1 MSARNRISFDLAQ
14 RLDNAPAPKVT
25 FGMLRRIFSFLK
37 PYLRLLV
44 ASFAVIVVSAGL
56 GVAPS
61 LLTGAIID
69 KGLLAGDFALLCQ
82 LVLLSLVLLVV
93 SSGLGLLESWLSSN
107 IAQGV
112 TCDMKNR
119 MYRHLQTM
127 PYRFFTDTKQGE
139 IITRMT
145 EDISGVRSVITQ
157 TLTST
162 IRNISTIVITLVALY
177 RTNWVLATC
186 GVVLLPLFVLPTRLA
201 GKRRWAMARE
211 IQQKRDESNQ
221 ILNETLSVSGQ
232 LLVKLF
238 GREEDE
244 NRRYETLNGEI
255 RRLSVQESLTGRLFM
270 STIQIFSSFS
280 PQLLY
285 LLGGVLLLKAPFGPA
300 ITVGEISIVVS
311 LMTRLH
317 RPVDDL
323 LNIHVDITRSL
334 ALFERLFAYYDLQP
348 DIAAKEDAV
357 DAGRLKGQVTYDR
370 VSFGYNPGQTVLE
383 DISFQVQPGQSYALV
398 GGSGSGKTT
407 LITLLPRLYEVTGGA
422 ISIDGTDIRDMPL
435 ASLRQNIGMVSQDT
449 YLFNGTILENL
460 RYAKPDATREEI
472 EEACKK
478 AHIHDFIVSLPQGYD
493 TLVGNRGLRLSG
505 GEKQR
510 LSIARVILKDP
521 PILILDEATSALDS
535 ISESHIQAAIKPLL
549 KSRTSLVV
557 AHRLSTI
564 MASDKILV
572 VGNHRIAASGTHK
585 ELLER
590 SPLYRELY
598 ETQFTVPEKEENHG
612 TTDHSTDGR
621 AA

>member
-1 MSARNRISFDLAQ
+1 MIAALCAAIMLLGQVLGIGMYVSPMLC
-14 RLDNAPAPKVT
+14 
-25 FGMLRRIFSFLK
+25 GML
-37 PYLRLLV
+37 
-44 ASFAVIVVSAGL
+44 
-56 GVAPS
+56 
-61 LLTGAIID
+61 
-69 KGLLAGDFALLCQ
+69 
-82 LVLLSLVLLVV
+82 
-93 SSGLGLLESWLSSN
+93 
-107 IAQGV
+107 
-112 TCDMKNR
+112 
-119 MYRHLQTM
+119 
-127 PYRFFTDTKQGE
+127 
-139 IITRMT
+139 
-145 EDISGVRSVITQ
+145 
-157 TLTST
+157 
-162 IRNISTIVITLVALY
+162 
-177 RTNWVLATC
+177 
-186 GVVLLPLFVLPTRLA
+186 LLPLFVLPTRLA

-244 NRRYETLNGEI
+244 NCRYETLNSEI
-255 RRLSVQESLTGRLFM
+255 RRLSVRESLTGRLFM

-285 LLGGVLLLKAPFGPA
+285 LLGGILLLKAPIGPA
-300 ITVGEISIVVS
+300 ITVGEISIIVS

-334 ALFERLFAYYDLQP
+334 ALFERLFAYYDMQP
-348 DIAAKEDAV
+348 DISDKPDAA

-370 VSFGYNPGQTVLE
+370 VSFGYLPGQTVLE
-383 DISFQVQPGQSYALV
+383 DVSFQVQPGQSFALV

-422 ISIDGTDIRDMPL
+422 ISIDGTDIRDMTL
-435 ASLRQNIGMVSQDT
+435 ASLRRNIGMVSQDT

-472 EEACKK
+472 EDACKK
-478 AHIHDFIVSLPQGYD
+478 AHIHDFIASLPQGYD

-510 LSIARVILKDP
+510 LSIARVILKNP

-572 VGNHRIAASGTHK
+572 VGNHRIAASGTHR
-585 ELLER
+585 ELLET

-598 ETQFTVPEKEENHG
+598 ETQFTVPEKEDNYG
-612 TTDHSTDGR
+612 RTDHSTDGR

>member
-25 FGMLRRIFSFLK
+25 FGLLRRIFSFLK
-37 PYLRLLV
+37 PYTRLLV
-44 ASFAVIVVSAGL
+44 ASFAVIVISSGL

-69 KGLLAGDFALLCQ
+69 RGLLAGDFSLLCQ
-82 LVLLSLVLLVV
+82 LVLTALLLLVV
-93 SSGLGLLESWLSSN
+93 SNGFGLLESWLSAN

-112 TCDMKNR
+112 TCDMKNQ
-119 MYRHLQTM
+119 MYAHLQTM
-127 PYRFFTDTKQGE
+127 PYRFFTDTRQGE
-139 IITRMT
+139 ILTRMT

-157 TLTST
+157 TLTSA
-162 IRNISTIVITLVALY
+162 IRNVSTILITLVALY

-186 GVVLLPLFVLPTRLA
+186 GVLLLPLFLLPTRLA

-221 ILNETLSVSGQ
+221 LLNETLSVSGQ

-238 GREEDE
+238 GREADE
-244 NRRYETLNGEI
+244 NRRFQTLNGEI
-255 RRLSVQESLTGRLFM
+255 RRLSVQESLTGRLFL

-280 PQLLY
+280 PLLLY
-285 LLGGVLLLKAPFGPA
+285 LLGGILLLKVNFGPA
-300 ITVGEISIVVS
+300 ITVGEISIIVS

-348 DIAAKEDAV
+348 DIADRKGAADV
-357 DAGRLKGQVTYDR
+357 GRLKGQVTYDR
-370 VSFGYNPGQTVLE
+370 VSFGYAPGQPVLE
-383 DISFQVQPGQSYALV
+383 EVSFQVQPGQSYALV

-422 ISIDGTDIRDMPL
+422 IRIDGMDIRDMTL
-435 ASLRQNIGMVSQDT
+435 TSLRRNIGMVSQDT

-460 RYAKPDATREEI
+460 RYARPDATREEI

-478 AHIHDFIVSLPQGYD
+478 AHIHDFIRSLPLGYD

-535 ISESHIQAAIKPLL
+535 ISESHIQQAIKPLL
-549 KSRTSLVV
+549 QSRTSLVV

-564 MASDKILV
+564 MASDRILV
-572 VGNHRIAASGTHK
+572 VGNHQIVASGTHS
-585 ELLER
+585 ELLQS

-598 ETQFTVPEKEENHG
+598 ETQFTVPQKEEEHG
-612 TTDHSTDGR
+612 RTDHSPDGR

>member
-1 MSARNRISFDLAQ
+1 MSVRNRISFDLAQ

-37 PYLRLLV
+37 PYFRLLV

-93 SSGLGLLESWLSSN
+93 SSSLGLLESWLSSN

-255 RRLSVQESLTGRLFM
+255 RLLSVQESLTGRLFM

-348 DIAAKEDAV
+348 DIADKQDAA

-370 VSFGYNPGQTVLE
+370 VSFGYHPGQTVLE
-383 DISFQVQPGQSYALV
+383 DVSFQVQPGQSYALV

-422 ISIDGTDIRDMPL
+422 ISIDGTDIRDMTL
-435 ASLRQNIGMVSQDT
+435 ASLRRNIGMVSQDT

-472 EEACKK
+472 EDACKK
-478 AHIHDFIVSLPQGYD
+478 AHIHDFIASLPQGYD

-510 LSIARVILKDP
+510 LSIARVILKNP

-590 SPLYRELY
+590 SPLYRKLY
-598 ETQFTVPEKEENHG
+598 ETQFTVPEKEEHHG

>member
-244 NRRYETLNGEI
+244 SRRYETLNGEI

-348 DIAAKEDAV
+348 DIADKEDAV

-370 VSFGYNPGQTVLE
+370 VSFCYHPGQTVLE
-383 DISFQVQPGQSYALV
+383 NVSFQVQPGQSYALV

-422 ISIDGTDIRDMPL
+422 ISIDGTDIRDMTL

-598 ETQFTVPEKEENHG
+598 ETQFTVPEKEETHG

>member
-25 FGMLRRIFSFLK
+25 FGLLRRIFSFLK
-37 PYLRLLV
+37 PYTRLLV
-44 ASFAVIVVSAGL
+44 ASFAVIVISSGL

-69 KGLLAGDFALLCQ
+69 RGLLAGDFSLLCQ
-82 LVLLSLVLLVV
+82 LVLTALLLLVV
-93 SSGLGLLESWLSSN
+93 SNGFGLLESWLSAN

-112 TCDMKNR
+112 TCDMKNQ
-119 MYRHLQTM
+119 MYAHLQTM
-127 PYRFFTDTKQGE
+127 PYRFFTDTRQGE
-139 IITRMT
+139 ILTRMT

-157 TLTST
+157 TLTSA
-162 IRNISTIVITLVALY
+162 IRNVSTILITLVALY

-186 GVVLLPLFVLPTRLA
+186 GVLLLPLFLLPTRLA

-221 ILNETLSVSGQ
+221 LLNETLSVSGQ

-238 GREEDE
+238 GREADE
-244 NRRYETLNGEI
+244 NRRFQTLNGEI
-255 RRLSVQESLTGRLFM
+255 RRLSVQESLTGRLFL

-280 PQLLY
+280 PLLLY
-285 LLGGVLLLKAPFGPA
+285 LLGGILLLKVNFGPA
-300 ITVGEISIVVS
+300 ITVGEISIIVS

-348 DIAAKEDAV
+348 DIADRKGAADV
-357 DAGRLKGQVTYDR
+357 GRLKGQVTYDR
-370 VSFGYNPGQTVLE
+370 VSFGYAPGQPVLE
-383 DISFQVQPGQSYALV
+383 EISFQVQPGQSYALV

-422 ISIDGTDIRDMPL
+422 IRIDGMDIRDMTL
-435 ASLRQNIGMVSQDT
+435 ASLRRNIGMVSQDT

-460 RYAKPDATREEI
+460 RYARPDATREEN

-478 AHIHDFIVSLPQGYD
+478 AYIHDFIRSLPLGYD

-535 ISESHIQAAIKPLL
+535 ISESHIQQAIKPLL
-549 KSRTSLVV
+549 QSRTSLVV

-564 MASDKILV
+564 MASDRILV
-572 VGNHRIAASGTHK
+572 VANHQIAASGTHS
-585 ELLER
+585 ELLHS

-598 ETQFTVPEKEENHG
+598 ETQFTVPQKEEEYG
-612 TTDHSTDGR
+612 RTDHSPDGR

>member
-162 IRNISTIVITLVALY
+162 IRNVSTIVITLVALY

-221 ILNETLSVSGQ
+221 ILNE
-232 LLVKLF
+232 
-238 GREEDE
+238 
-244 NRRYETLNGEI
+244 
-255 RRLSVQESLTGRLFM
+255 
-270 STIQIFSSFS
+270 
-280 PQLLY
+280 
-285 LLGGVLLLKAPFGPA
+285 
-300 ITVGEISIVVS
+300 
-311 LMTRLH
+311 
-317 RPVDDL
+317 
-323 LNIHVDITRSL
+323 
-334 ALFERLFAYYDLQP
+334 
-348 DIAAKEDAV
+348 
-357 DAGRLKGQVTYDR
+357 
-370 VSFGYNPGQTVLE
+370 
-383 DISFQVQPGQSYALV
+383 
-398 GGSGSGKTT
+398 
-407 LITLLPRLYEVTGGA
+407 LIK
-422 ISIDGTDIRDMPL
+422 DIR
-435 ASLRQNIGMVSQDT
+435 
-449 YLFNGTILENL
+449 
-460 RYAKPDATREEI
+460 
-472 EEACKK
+472 
-478 AHIHDFIVSLPQGYD
+478 
-493 TLVGNRGLRLSG
+493 
-505 GEKQR
+505 
-510 LSIARVILKDP
+510 
-521 PILILDEATSALDS
+521 
-535 ISESHIQAAIKPLL
+535 
-549 KSRTSLVV
+549 
-557 AHRLSTI
+557 
-564 MASDKILV
+564 
-572 VGNHRIAASGTHK
+572 
-585 ELLER
+585 
-590 SPLYRELY
+590 
-598 ETQFTVPEKEENHG
+598 
-612 TTDHSTDGR
+612 
-621 AA
+621 

>member
-25 FGMLRRIFSFLK
+25 VDLLRRIFSFLK
-37 PYLRLLV
+37 PYTRLLV
-44 ASFAVIVVSAGL
+44 ASFAVIVVSSGL

-69 KGLLAGDFALLCQ
+69 KGLLAGDFSLLCQ
-82 LVLLSLVLLVV
+82 LVLTALLLLVV
-93 SSGLGLLESWLSSN
+93 SNGFGLLESWLSAN

-112 TCDMKNR
+112 TCDMKNQ
-119 MYRHLQTM
+119 MYAHLQTM
-127 PYRFFTDTKQGE
+127 PYRFFTDTRQGE
-139 IITRMT
+139 ILTRMT

-157 TLTST
+157 TLTSV
-162 IRNISTIVITLVALY
+162 IRNVSTILITLVALY

-186 GVVLLPLFVLPTRLA
+186 GVLLLPLFLLPTRLA
-201 GKRRWAMARE
+201 GKRRWVMARE

-238 GREEDE
+238 GREADE
-244 NRRYETLNGEI
+244 NRRFQTLNGEI
-255 RRLSVQESLTGRLFM
+255 RRLSVQESLTGRLFL

-280 PQLLY
+280 PLLLY
-285 LLGGVLLLKAPFGPA
+285 LLGGILLLKVNFGPA
-300 ITVGEISIVVS
+300 ITVGEISIIVS

-348 DIAAKEDAV
+348 DIADKKDASAV
-357 DAGRLKGQVTYDR
+357 GRLKGQVTYDR
-370 VSFGYNPGQTVLE
+370 VSFGYAPGQPVLE
-383 DISFQVQPGQSYALV
+383 EVSFQVQPGQSYALV

-407 LITLLPRLYEVTGGA
+407 LINLLPRLYEVAGGA
-422 ISIDGTDIRDMPL
+422 IRIDGMDIRDMTL
-435 ASLRQNIGMVSQDT
+435 ASLRRNIGMVSQDT

-460 RYAKPDATREEI
+460 RYARPDATWEEI
-472 EEACKK
+472 EAACKK
-478 AHIHDFIVSLPQGYD
+478 AHIHDFIRALPLGYD

-535 ISESHIQAAIKPLL
+535 ISESHIQQAIKPLL
-549 KSRTSLVV
+549 QSRTSLVV

-564 MASDKILV
+564 MASDRILV
-572 VGNHRIAASGTHK
+572 VGNHQIVASGTHS
-585 ELLER
+585 ELLQS

-598 ETQFTVPEKEENHG
+598 ETQFTVPQKEEEHG
-612 TTDHSTDGR
+612 RTDHSPDGR

>member
-1 MSARNRISFDLAQ
+1 MSVRTRISFDLAQ
-14 RLDNAPAPKVT
+14 RLDSAPVPRIT
-25 FGMLRRIFSFLK
+25 LDLLRRIFSFLK
-37 PYLRLLV
+37 PYDRLLV
-44 ASFAVIVVSAGL
+44 ASFAVIVISAGL
-56 GVAPS
+56 GVTPS

-82 LVLLSLVLLVV
+82 LVLLSLLLLIV
-93 SSGLGLLESWLSSN
+93 SNGLGLLESWLSAN

-112 TCDMKNR
+112 TCDMKNQ
-119 MYRHLQTM
+119 MYQHLQSM
-127 PYRFFTDTKQGE
+127 PYRFFTETKQGDL
-139 IITRMT
+139 ITRMT

-157 TLTST
+157 TLTSA
-162 IRNISTIVITLVALY
+162 IRNVSTIVITLVTLY
-177 RTNWVLATC
+177 RTNWILATC
-186 GVVLLPLFVLPTRLA
+186 GVLFLPLFLLPTRLA

-238 GREEDE
+238 GREADE
-244 NRRYETLNGEI
+244 NRRYQTVNSEI

-280 PQLLY
+280 PLLLY
-285 LLGGVLLLKAPFGPA
+285 LLGGVLLLKMPSGPA
-300 ITVGEISIVVS
+300 ITLGEISVIVA

-334 ALFERLFAYYDLQP
+334 ALFERLFAYYDLKP
-348 DIAAKEDAV
+348 DITDKEDAV
-357 DAGRLKGQVTYDR
+357 EVGRLKGQVTYDH
-370 VSFGYNPGQTVLE
+370 VSFCYTAGQPVLE
-383 DISFQVQPGQSYALV
+383 DVSFQVQPGETYALV
-398 GGSGSGKTT
+398 GSSGSGKTT
-407 LITLLPRLYEVTGGA
+407 LITLLPRLYEAMNGT
-422 ISIDGTDIRDMPL
+422 ISIDGMDIRDMTL
-435 ASLRQNIGMVSQDT
+435 SSLRRNIGMVSQDT

-460 RYAKPDATREEI
+460 RYARQDATREQI
-472 EEACKK
+472 EDACKK
-478 AHIHDFIVSLPQGYD
+478 AHIHDFIVSLPQGYE

-505 GEKQR
+505 GQKQR

-521 PILILDEATSALDS
+521 PVLILDEATSALDS
-535 ISESHIQAAIKPLL
+535 ISENYIQEALRPMLQ
-549 KSRTSLVV
+549 SRTSLVV

-564 MASDKILV
+564 MASDRILV
-572 VGNHRIAASGTHK
+572 VDNHHIAASGTHK
-585 ELLER
+585 ELLAC

-598 ETQFTVPEKEENHG
+598 ETQFTAPEKEDLHG
-612 TTDHSTDGR
+612 TTDHSADGR

>member
-1 MSARNRISFDLAQ
+1 MSVRTRISFDLAQ
-14 RLDNAPAPKVT
+14 RLDSAPVPRIT
-25 FGMLRRIFSFLK
+25 LDLLRRIFSFLK
-37 PYLRLLV
+37 PYDRLLV
-44 ASFAVIVVSAGL
+44 ASFAVIVISAGL
-56 GVAPS
+56 GVTPS

-82 LVLLSLVLLVV
+82 LVLLSLLLLIV
-93 SSGLGLLESWLSSN
+93 SNGLGLLESWLSAN

-112 TCDMKNR
+112 TCDMKNQ
-119 MYRHLQTM
+119 MYQHLQSM
-127 PYRFFTDTKQGE
+127 PYRFFTETKQGDL
-139 IITRMT
+139 ITRMT

-157 TLTST
+157 TLTSA
-162 IRNISTIVITLVALY
+162 IRNVSTIVITLVTLY
-177 RTNWVLATC
+177 RTNWILATC
-186 GVVLLPLFVLPTRLA
+186 GVLFLPLFLLPTRLA

-238 GREEDE
+238 GREADE
-244 NRRYETLNGEI
+244 NRRYQTVNSEI

-280 PQLLY
+280 PLLLY
-285 LLGGVLLLKAPFGPA
+285 LLGGVLLLKMPSGPA
-300 ITVGEISIVVS
+300 ITLGEISVIVA

-334 ALFERLFAYYDLQP
+334 ALFERLFAYYDLKP
-348 DIAAKEDAV
+348 DITDKEDAV
-357 DAGRLKGQVTYDR
+357 EVGRLKGQVTYDH
-370 VSFGYNPGQTVLE
+370 VSFCYTAGQPVLE
-383 DISFQVQPGQSYALV
+383 DVSFQVQPGETYALV
-398 GGSGSGKTT
+398 GSSGSGKTT
-407 LITLLPRLYEVTGGA
+407 LITLLPRLYEAMNGT
-422 ISIDGTDIRDMPL
+422 ISIDGMDIRDMTL
-435 ASLRQNIGMVSQDT
+435 SSLRRNIGMVSQDT

-460 RYAKPDATREEI
+460 RYARQDATREQI
-472 EEACKK
+472 EDACKK
-478 AHIHDFIVSLPQGYD
+478 AHIHDFIVSLPQGYE

-505 GEKQR
+505 GQKQR

-521 PILILDEATSALDS
+521 PVLILDEATSALDS
-535 ISESHIQAAIKPLL
+535 ISENHIQEALRPMLQ
-549 KSRTSLVV
+549 SRTALVV

-564 MASDKILV
+564 MASDRILV
-572 VGNHRIAASGTHK
+572 VDNHHIAASGTHK
-585 ELLER
+585 ELLAC

-598 ETQFTVPEKEENHG
+598 ETQFTAPEKEDLHG
-612 TTDHSTDGR
+612 TTDHSADGR

>member
-93 SSGLGLLESWLSSN
+93 SSGLGLLESWLNSN

-157 TLTST
+157 TFTST
-162 IRNISTIVITLVALY
+162 IRNISTIVITLAALY

-244 NRRYETLNGEI
+244 SRRYETLNGEI

-348 DIAAKEDAV
+348 DIADKDGAV

-370 VSFGYNPGQTVLE
+370 VSFGYHPGQTVLE

-422 ISIDGTDIRDMPL
+422 ISIDGTDIRDMTL

-585 ELLER
+585 ELLKC

-598 ETQFTVPEKEENHG
+598 ETQFTVPEKEETHG

>member
-1 MSARNRISFDLAQ
+1 MSVRNRISFDLAQ
-14 RLDNAPAPKVT
+14 RLDSAPAPKVT

-93 SSGLGLLESWLSSN
+93 SSSLGLLESWLSSN

-201 GKRRWAMARE
+201 GKRRWAMTRE

-221 ILNETLSVSGQ
+221 IRNETLSVSGQ

-348 DIAAKEDAV
+348 DIADKQDAV

-370 VSFGYNPGQTVLE
+370 VSFGYHPGQTVLE
-383 DISFQVQPGQSYALV
+383 NVSFQVQPGQSYALV

-422 ISIDGTDIRDMPL
+422 ISIDGTDIRDMTL
-435 ASLRQNIGMVSQDT
+435 ASLRRNIGMVSQDT

-472 EEACKK
+472 EDACKK
-478 AHIHDFIVSLPQGYD
+478 AHIHDFIASLPQGYD

-510 LSIARVILKDP
+510 LSIARVILKNP

-598 ETQFTVPEKEENHG
+598 ETQFTVPEKEEDHG

>member
-1 MSARNRISFDLAQ
+1 MSRNRISFDLAE
-14 RLDNAPAPKVT
+14 RLDKAPAPTVT
-25 FGMLRRIFSFLK
+25 LSLLGRIFSFLK
-37 PYLRLLV
+37 PYTAYLV
-44 ASFAVIVVSAGL
+44 ASFGVIVLSAGL

-69 KGLLAGDFALLCQ
+69 KGLLAGDLALLCQ
-82 LVLLSLVLLVV
+82 LVLLSLILLVV
-93 SSGLGLLESWLSSN
+93 SSGLGLLESWLSAN

-119 MYRHLQTM
+119 MYSHLQTM
-127 PYRFFTDTKQGE
+127 PHRFFTDTKQGE

-157 TLTST
+157 TLAST
-162 IRNISTIVITLVALY
+162 LRNVSTIVITLVALY
-177 RTNWVLATC
+177 RTNWVLATA
-186 GVVLLPLFVLPTRLA
+186 GVVLLPLFILPTRLA
-201 GKRRWAMARE
+201 GKRRWAITRQ

-221 ILNETLSVSGQ
+221 MLNETLSVSGQ

-238 GREEDE
+238 GREGDE
-244 NRRYETLNGEI
+244 NRKYREINDEI
-255 RRLSVQESLTGRLFM
+255 RKLTVTETLTGRLFM
-270 STIQIFSSFS
+270 STIQIFSSFT
-280 PQLLY
+280 PQLIY
-285 LLGGVLLLKAPFGPA
+285 LLGGLLMMKVSFGPA
-300 ITVGEISIVVS
+300 VTVGEISIIVS

-334 ALFERLFAYYDLQP
+334 ALFERLFAYYDMVP
-348 DIAAKEDAV
+348 DIADREGAV
-357 DAGRLKGQVTYDR
+357 EVPRLKGQVTYEQVTFGYRADAPVLKD
-370 VSFGYNPGQTVLE
+370 VSFRVEPGC
-383 DISFQVQPGQSYALV
+383 SYAFV
-398 GGSGSGKTT
+398 GGSGAGKST
-407 LITLLPRLYEVTGGA
+407 LITLLPRLYDVMGGS
-422 ISIDGTDIRDMPL
+422 ISIDGMDIRDMTL
-435 ASLRQNIGMVSQDT
+435 ASLRRNIGMVSQDT
-449 YLFNGTILENL
+449 YLFNGTIAENL

-478 AHIHDFIVSLPQGYD
+478 AHIHDFIVALPQGYD

-521 PILILDEATSALDS
+521 PILLLDEATSALDS

-549 KSRTSLVV
+549 ESRTSLVV

-564 MASDKILV
+564 VASDKILV
-572 VGNHRIAASGTHK
+572 VDGGGIAASGTHSQ
-585 ELLER
+585 LLEC
-590 SPLYRELY
+590 SPLYKKLF
-598 ETQFTVPEKEENHG
+598 ETQFTVPVKEDDHG
-612 TTDHSTDGR
+612 TTDHSFDGR